1 MVINEVIK
9 RETSSKVEW
18 GLQHGSESTLYPLD
32 SMEHVRLEQLKDK
45 VADLVDLQPTQASM
59 VRPPRK
65 EMLKK
70 LRGEL
75 VASLEDVEKKLEEM
89 GGSAST
95 VTGSVAS
102 MATAKSNG
110 TKKSFK
116 APSTVAEED

>member
-1 MVINEVIK
+1 M
-9 RETSSKVEW
+9 
-18 GLQHGSESTLYPLD
+18 LYAGP
-32 SMEHVRLEQLKDK
+32 
-45 VADLVDLQPTQASM
+45 ATQ
-59 VRPPRK
+59 